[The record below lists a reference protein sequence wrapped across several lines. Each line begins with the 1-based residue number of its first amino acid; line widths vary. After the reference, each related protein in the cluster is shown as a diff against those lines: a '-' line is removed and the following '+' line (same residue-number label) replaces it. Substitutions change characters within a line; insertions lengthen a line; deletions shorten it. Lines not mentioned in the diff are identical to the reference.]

1 MAAGDVA
8 PEVVDVLRRVLAQAT
23 AQRPRPVRPLFL
35 KPAVESICE
44 IKPLRFL
51 KGLIFICVFLSVFME
66 LLQQVLAVFQT
77 NLSQDVFHCLASLSD
92 LLNISNWNLIH
103 YSSKPRLMSR
113 CRLTLVVAVPPPT
126 GLTIFT
132 STGPQ
137 LCVSVSCVCCQRCTQ
152 ILIRAASS
160 VHTHTRMKR
169 AVKCKR

>member
-1 MAAGDVA
+1 
-8 PEVVDVLRRVLAQAT
+8 
-23 AQRPRPVRPLFL
+23 
-35 KPAVESICE
+35 
-44 IKPLRFL
+44 
-51 KGLIFICVFLSVFME
+51 
-66 LLQQVLAVFQT
+66 
-77 NLSQDVFHCLASLSD
+77 
-92 LLNISNWNLIH
+92 
-103 YSSKPRLMSR
+103 MSR

-169 AVKCKR
+169 AVKCKRWCSRTSSREKLFLVQLLSLSSPMEEKMALKFRIWRSRPHLHTAHTDQWEASQHKNWITFYSVTNTVSHCPTQSRWCISPPCFWISCHNSLVNWTFPSYNT